1 MKRVLET
8 LGWDFEDDPEP
19 FSTVNIYCED
29 GIKEE
34 VASYFSE
41 RFEDRWQEAR
51 QAFESEHQFEPEE
64 DEASISVSVEDY
76 GVCVSIASLDLSDGL
91 FEIVDPFYGIDAL
104 EGALAD
110 TKEEYSDIEYRGY
123 YSRPWRV
130 SSGGQIVQREISSTG
145 KQAKGYD
152 FIGKRLN
159 SSIKDGDWNGV
170 PDEEYD
176 PVPAWLDSGSTS
188 FLDLLSHVPTEE
200 EEEWLYFLYAHSEW
214 IEKDVLRSAVNTVID
229 AAADADPEKRE
240 ILSAYVKKLE
250 SGEIFKAV
258 EKWLQACNDA
268 EEYEKELE
276 ENHYHPEVE
285 WWPFEDYAFVRAKA
299 REGDTRAKEI
309 LEKVQVDEKG
319 CPLNLNIKMI

>member
-1 MKRVLET
+1 MERVLET
-8 LGWDFEDDPEP
+8 LGWYFEDDPEP

-64 DEASISVSVEDY
+64 DKACISVSVEDY
-76 GVCVSIASLDLSDGL
+76 GVCVSIASLDLSDGQG
-91 FEIVDPFYGIDAL
+91 EIVDPFCGIDAL

-130 SSGGQIVQREISSTG
+130 SSGGEIVQTEISSTD

-159 SSIKDGDWNGV
+159 SIIKDGDWKGFV
-170 PDEEYD
+170 EEHM
-176 PVPAWLDSGSTS
+176 A
-188 FLDLLSHVPTEE
+188 EE
-200 EEEWLYFLYAHSEW
+200 EEDFMPMRTED
-214 IEKDVLRSAVNTVID
+214 IEYLLGQLNGISKENIPSNEIILD
-229 AAADADPEKRE
+229 KRN
-240 ILSAYVKKLE
+240 
-250 SGEIFKAV
+250 
-258 EKWLQACNDA
+258 QD
-268 EEYEKELE
+268 EE
-276 ENHYHPEVE
+276 
-285 WWPFEDYAFVRAKA
+285 
-299 REGDTRAKEI
+299 
-309 LEKVQVDEKG
+309 
-319 CPLNLNIKMI
+319 